1 MSTEQVTFLCFK
13 CHCTFATEEMFS
25 MHACVEVKQE
35 IVDPRAPLDQQGDSE
50 PKKSTPLCNT
60 PIVDLECLATLILN
74 DPTTIRGFPEQ
85 TLCLVV
91 A

>member
-35 IVDPRAPLDQQGDSE
+35 IVDPRAPLVVQEVSE
-50 PKKSTPLCNT
+50 L
-60 PIVDLECLATLILN
+60 IVEGVVEESDPNANRALN
-74 DPTTIRGFPEQ
+74 
-85 TLCLVV
+85 L
-91 A
+91 